1 MSKQSMDLD
10 VVRMHVVCRDC
21 GEPFTIEAPELR
33 WLRERKLEPF
43 SRCRECRRK
52 RREAQARQAAAAPPG
67 ERKRPW

>member
-1 MSKQSMDLD
+1 MKKADAEVE

-21 GEPFTIEAPELR
+21 GAAFTIEAPELR

>member
-1 MSKQSMDLD
+1 MKKASEIPGTI
-10 VVRMHVVCRDC
+10 HVVCRDC
-21 GEPFTIEAPELR
+21 GAAFTIEPRELQ

-52 RREAQARQAAAAPPG
+52 RRKAQARQAAAAPPG

>member
-1 MSKQSMDLD
+1 MKKASEIPGTI
-10 VVRMHVVCRDC
+10 HVVCRDC
-21 GEPFTIEAPELR
+21 GAAFTIEPRELQ

-43 SRCRECRRK
+43 SRCRECRQK

>member
-1 MSKQSMDLD
+1 MKKADAEIAVM
-10 VVRMHVVCRDC
+10 RMHVVCRDC
-21 GEPFTIEAPELR
+21 GEAFTIEASELR

-67 ERKRPW
+67 EKKRPW

>member
-1 MSKQSMDLD
+1 MKKASEIPGTI
-10 VVRMHVVCRDC
+10 HVVCRDC
-21 GEPFTIEAPELR
+21 EAAFTIEPRELQ

-52 RREAQARQAAAAPPG
+52 PREAQARQAAAAPPG

>member
-1 MSKQSMDLD
+1 MKKASEIPGTI
-10 VVRMHVVCRDC
+10 HVVCRDC
-21 GEPFTIEAPELR
+21 GAAFTIEPRELQ

-52 RREAQARQAAAAPPG
+52 RRESQARQAAAAPPG

>member
-1 MSKQSMDLD
+1 MKKASEIPGTI
-10 VVRMHVVCRDC
+10 HVVCRDC
-21 GEPFTIEAPELR
+21 GAAFTIEPRELQ

-52 RREAQARQAAAAPPG
+52 RREAHSRQAAAAPPG